1 MPILSQEN
9 GDLSQARR
17 TMVERTIVASGVND
31 ASVLEAML
39 KVPRHKFVPKSVVA
53 EAYEDSPLP
62 IGYNQTISQPYIV
75 ALMIQLAEL
84 GPTSKVLEIGTG
96 SGYQAAVLSEITN
109 SVFSIEIVPEL
120 MVEAIRA
127 LTGLGYTNVH
137 LRHGDGYF
145 GWPEEAPFDA
155 IIVSAAPPSIPNI
168 LLEQLAIGGR
178 LVVPVGQTKQML
190 QVALRREDGF
200 ELRDII
206 PVRFVPM
213 IHG

>member
-1 MPILSQEN
+1 
-9 GDLSQARR
+9 
-17 TMVERTIVASGVND
+17 MVERTIVARGVND

-75 ALMIQLAEL
+75 ALMVQLAEL
-84 GPTSKVLEIGTG
+84 GPASKVLEIGTG
-96 SGYQAAVLSEITN
+96 SGYQVAVLSEITN
-109 SVFSIEIVPEL
+109 SVFSVEIVPEL
-120 MVEAIRA
+120 MVEAIRT
-127 LTGLGYTNVH
+127 LTGLGYTNAH

-178 LVVPVGQTKQML
+178 LVVPVGQKNQML

-213 IHG
+213 IH

>member
-17 TMVERTIVASGVND
+17 TMVERTIVARGVND

-75 ALMIQLAEL
+75 ALMVQLAEL
-84 GPTSKVLEIGTG
+84 GPASKVLEIGTG
-96 SGYQAAVLSEITN
+96 SGYQVAVLSEITN
-109 SVFSIEIVPEL
+109 SVFSVEIVPEL
-120 MVEAIRA
+120 MVEAIRT
-127 LTGLGYTNVH
+127 LTGLGYTNAH

-178 LVVPVGQTKQML
+178 LVVPVGQKNQML

-213 IHG
+213 IH